1 MEESLQEL
9 VELTKRYHD
18 YLITLDEDTV
28 NESKEGKWSINEE
41 IIHLVLSISPI
52 IRALKMP
59 KFQIRLLFGTA
70 SRPVYSFSEV
80 EKIYREELGQGA
92 VAPKYYEPKKNKFNT
107 SKELYDKW
115 LNKTLELEKLLN
127 KWDQNDLDKV
137 LLPHPSLGKLTI
149 SELVHFTLIH
159 SKSHLLKVKNP
170 ETF

>member
-1 MEESLQEL
+1 MEKSIRKL
-9 VELTKRYHD
+9 VELTSEYHQ
-18 YLITLDEDTV
+18 YLLSLDQEV
-28 NESKEGKWSINEE
+28 VEESKNGKWTINEE
-41 IIHLVLSISPI
+41 IIHLVLSISPL

-70 SRPVYSFSEV
+70 NRDVYTFEEV
-80 EKIYREELGQGA
+80 EKLYQDKLGQGA

-115 LNKTLELEKLLN
+115 LDKTIEFNQLLS
-127 KWDQNDLDKV
+127 KWSKNDLDKV

-159 SKSHLLKVKNP
+159 TRMHLQKIKKP
-170 ETF
+170 